1 MAKKLSKGAKM
12 QNNYLAIEHN
22 ERLEVLNMALNGI
35 VEALLKYAKNIENA
49 EAKDGHWRTC
59 DQLMTLS
66 EMMHDEVA
74 RQKRVLSE

>member
-1 MAKKLSKGAKM
+1 M

-49 EAKDGHWRTC
+49 GAKDGHWRTC

-66 EMMHDEVA
+66 EMMHDEVG